1 MHEKWSGDYR
11 KTKWLKTP
19 LDYSLKHARITSI
32 HHLVSRRKRKK
43 FKQVCGYCDWFRWK
57 CDGINRKVNLCEK
70 FHQTTTKRTNTP
82 KRMLRYTCIYF
93 RGASTTAA
101 VVALLL
107 LSVRRVSQ
115 KLSSSSSPPKG
126 CFPTDESPRFEFMLL
141 LVGGASSELPVIFA
155 HVKVVKCFFW
165 TERWCSSTQ
174 TAFYILYLDTKRR
187 QGGEECIHREEFN
200 RRNRNCIIVGCMWVK
215 LIYSLLRYDNL

>member
-32 HHLVSRRKRKK
+32 HHLVSRTKRKK

-141 LVGGASSELPVIFA
+141 LVGGLQVNCRLFLRMLKWWSVSSELSDGAPPRKLHFTSFTPIQNDDKEEKNVY
-155 HVKVVKCFFW
+155 
-165 TERWCSSTQ
+165 TEKSLIGE
-174 TAFYILYLDTKRR
+174 TA
-187 QGGEECIHREEFN
+187 
-200 RRNRNCIIVGCMWVK
+200 IV
-215 LIYSLLRYDNL
+215 S